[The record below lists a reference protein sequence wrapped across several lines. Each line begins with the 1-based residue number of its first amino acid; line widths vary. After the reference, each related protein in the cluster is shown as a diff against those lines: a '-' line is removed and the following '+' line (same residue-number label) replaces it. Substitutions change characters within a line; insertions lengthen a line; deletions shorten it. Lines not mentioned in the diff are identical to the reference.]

1 MDKNVKLVAAGPAAT
16 GALLRA
22 PRWLMLMAGLG
33 VMTWA
38 QAGWEEGPGAAA
50 AAAAAVQPAP
60 QPASAPDAQAL
71 SDPAWISAGR
81 KRFISACAYCHGQQ
95 GESGK
100 VKSFKERPGWDP
112 LAIHTVIANGR
123 VRSGNVMPAWKDSL
137 KDDEIWQIVAYIKSL
152 TPPAP
157 ETLGASQ

>member
-1 MDKNVKLVAAGPAAT
+1 MDKSVKLVAAGPAAT

-22 PRWLMLMAGLG
+22 SRWLMLMAGLG
-33 VMTWA
+33 GMTWA
-38 QAGWEEGPGAAA
+38 QAGWEEGPGAAT
-50 AAAAAVQPAP
+50 AAAVVQAAP

-112 LAIHTVIANGR
+112 TAIHQVIANGR

-152 TPPAP
+152 TPLTP
-157 ETLGASQ
+157 ETQGASQ